1 LLNYGQQANQI
12 SINSP
17 PYLENYW
24 RLQGNIMLEAAE
36 NLPPIEDIY
45 DPRSPEYMDD
55 PVTQC
60 LALAKR
66 GPIVWYEPWQ
76 AWIVTR
82 MEDIMAC
89 WKTEPLSSDFY
100 DWESAPKR
108 PPEDEW
114 SNFERA
120 LIGHSLLAD
129 HDHHRLV
136 RRVTAPAFSRN
147 VVDAIQAKIEPE
159 IKKLFDQLGEPET
172 FDYNEMIASHIPFI
186 SITRM
191 VGIPEKY
198 WPQIKQVI
206 STFTETWN
214 PTISDEQRESA
225 RQDSNR
231 AIDILKI
238 IITERRNA
246 PAQDDF
252 LSTLLRIEQENEG
265 FEEGDVI
272 TLILALIGAG
282 ADTTLVAQQWS
293 VYALLKNPDQ
303 IKKALESSESFS
315 NAFSE
320 INRWGVSSKMG
331 FARYA
336 PEDMEFMGQSL
347 RKGVMVLMMPHLK
360 DHNPDVFENPEI
372 LDVERV
378 FEPDAM
384 FGYGPRFCIGA
395 ALAKRQLYLTM
406 CELFNRFPNI
416 ELAEEPERDASD
428 HNAVVFKRLML
439 KTNC

>member
-1 LLNYGQQANQI
+1 MA
-12 SINSP
+12 
-17 PYLENYW
+17 
-24 RLQGNIMLEAAE
+24 EAAE
-36 NLPPIEDIY
+36 NLPPIEEVFN
-45 DPRSPEYMDD
+45 PHSEEYMTN
-55 PVTQC
+55 PVPQC
-60 LALAKR
+60 LALAER

-82 MEDIMAC
+82 MEDIMKC
-89 WKTEPLSSDFY
+89 WKEEPLSSDFY
-100 DWESAPKR
+100 DWEFAPQR
-108 PPEDEW
+108 PPADEW

-120 LIGHSLLAD
+120 MIGHSLLAD
-129 HDHHRLV
+129 QDHHRLV

-159 IKKLFDQLGEPET
+159 VKKLFDDLGQPET
-172 FDYNEMIASHIPFI
+172 FDYKEAIGNHIPFI

-191 VGIPEKY
+191 VGVPEKY
-198 WPQIKQVI
+198 WPEIKKVI
-206 STFTETWN
+206 MTFTAAWN
-214 PTISDEQRESA
+214 PTISDEERESA

-231 AIDILKI
+231 AIDIIKEVI
-238 IITERRNA
+238 AERRQQ

-252 LSTLLRIEQENEG
+252 LSTLLKIEEENEG
-265 FEEGDVI
+265 FEEWDII

-293 VYALLKNPDQ
+293 VYSLLKNDRDQ
-303 IKKALESSESFS
+303 IPKALASADAFS

-336 PEDMEFMGQSL
+336 PQDMEFMGQKL

-360 DHNPDVFENPEI
+360 DHDPDYYPNPEVF
-372 LDVERV
+372 DVERH
-378 FEPDAM
+378 FDPDVM

-406 CELFNRFPNI
+406 SELFERFPNI
-416 ELAEEPERDASD
+416 ELAEEPERDFED
-428 HNAVVFKRLML
+428 HNAIVFKKLVL
-439 KTNC
+439 KTNVDK

>member
-1 LLNYGQQANQI
+1 MA
-12 SINSP
+12 
-17 PYLENYW
+17 
-24 RLQGNIMLEAAE
+24 EAAE
-36 NLPPIEDIY
+36 NLPPIETLF
-45 DPRSPEYMDD
+45 DPHSTGYMND
-55 PVTQC
+55 PVPQC
-60 LALAKR
+60 LALARR
-66 GPIVWYEPWQ
+66 GPLVWYEPWQ
-76 AWIVTR
+76 AWIITR
-82 MEDIMAC
+82 MPDIMAC

-100 DWESAPKR
+100 DWEFAPTR

-120 LIGHSLLAD
+120 MIGHSLLAD

-147 VVDAIQAKIEPE
+147 VVDAIQRKIEPDV
-159 IKKLFDQLGEPET
+159 KKLFDELGEPET
-172 FDYNEMIASHIPFI
+172 FDYIEQIANHIPFI

-198 WPQIKQVI
+198 WPDIKQVI
-206 STFTETWN
+206 LTFTETWN
-214 PTISDEQRESA
+214 PTISDEQRECA

-231 AIDILKI
+231 AIDIIKDI
-238 IITERRNA
+238 IAERRSA
-246 PAQDDF
+246 PEQDDF
-252 LSTLLRIEQENEG
+252 LSTLLKIEAENEG
-265 FEEGDVI
+265 FEEGDII

-303 IKKALESSESFS
+303 VEKALATPDTFS

-336 PEDMEFMGQSL
+336 PQDMEFMGEHL

-360 DHNPDVFENPEI
+360 DHDPEYYDNPETFNVEREFNPDV
-372 LDVERV
+372 L
-378 FEPDAM
+378 
-384 FGYGPRFCIGA
+384 FGYGPRYCIGA
-395 ALAKRQLYLTM
+395 ALAKRQLYLTIS
-406 CELFNRFPNI
+406 ELFKRFPNL
-416 ELAEEPERDASD
+416 ELAEEPERDDSD
-428 HNAVVFKRLML
+428 HNAIVFKQLLL

>member
-1 LLNYGQQANQI
+1 MA
-12 SINSP
+12 
-17 PYLENYW
+17 
-24 RLQGNIMLEAAE
+24 EAAQPLTPVE
-36 NLPPIEDIY
+36 EVFNPH
-45 DPRSPEYMDD
+45 STAYMNN
-55 PVTQC
+55 PVPQC
-60 LALAKR
+60 LALAER

-82 MEDIMAC
+82 MEDIMDS

-100 DWESAPKR
+100 DWEFAPPR
-108 PPEDEW
+108 PPEDQW

-120 LIGHSLLAD
+120 MIGHSLLAD

-136 RRVTAPAFSRN
+136 RKVTAPAFSRN

-159 IKKLFDQLGEPET
+159 VKKLFDELGEPDS
-172 FDYNEMIASHIPFI
+172 FDYIDAVANHIPFI

-198 WPQIKQVI
+198 WPEIKKVI
-206 STFTETWN
+206 LTFTEAWN
-214 PTISDEQRESA
+214 PTISDEQREAA

-231 AIDILKI
+231 AIDILKEVI
-238 IITERRNA
+238 AERRNA

-293 VYALLKNPDQ
+293 VYCLLKHPDQ
-303 IKKALESSESFS
+303 IAPALASPEAFS
-315 NAFSE
+315 NAFCE

-336 PEDMEFMGQSL
+336 PRDMEFMGEQL

-360 DHNPDVFENPEI
+360 DHNPDYYPEPARFDVQREFNP
-372 LDVERV
+372 DV
-378 FEPDAM
+378 M
-384 FGYGPRFCIGA
+384 FGYGPRYCIGA

-406 CELFNRFPNI
+406 SELFARFPHVT
-416 ELAEEPERDASD
+416 LAEEPERDEND
-428 HNAVVFKRLML
+428 HNAVVFKRLLL
-439 KTNC
+439 KTNVG

>member
-1 LLNYGQQANQI
+1 MT
-12 SINSP
+12 
-17 PYLENYW
+17 EV
-24 RLQGNIMLEAAE
+24 AE
-36 NLPPIEDIY
+36 NLPPIETIY
-45 DPRSPEYMDD
+45 NPNSREYMEN
-55 PVTQC
+55 PVPQC
-60 LALAKR
+60 LELARR
-66 GPIVWYEPWQ
+66 GRLVWYEPWQ
-76 AWIVTR
+76 AWIMTR
-82 MEDIMAC
+82 MDDIMAC

-100 DWESAPKR
+100 DWEYAPKR
-108 PPEDEW
+108 PPEEEW

-147 VVDAIQAKIEPE
+147 VVDKIQARIEPE
-159 IKKLFDQLGEPET
+159 IKKLFDELGSPDE
-172 FDYNEMIASHIPFI
+172 FDYREKIAFHIPFI

-198 WPQIKQVI
+198 WPEIKQVI
-206 STFTETWN
+206 VTFTETWN

-231 AIDILKI
+231 AITILKKI
-238 IITERRNA
+238 IDERRNA
-246 PAQDDF
+246 PQQDDF
-252 LSTLLRIEQENEG
+252 LSTLLRIEAENEG
-265 FEEGDVI
+265 FEEGDII

-293 VYALLKNPDQ
+293 VYALLKNDRSQ
-303 IKKALESSESFS
+303 IAKALATPDSFS

-320 INRWGVSSKMG
+320 ISRWGISSKMG

-336 PEDMEFMGQSL
+336 PQDMEFMGEQL

-360 DHNPDVFENPEI
+360 DHNPDYFENPEKF
-372 LDVERV
+372 DVERV
-378 FEPDAM
+378 FEPDAT

-395 ALAKRQLYLTM
+395 ALAKRQLYLSVS
-406 CELFNRFPNI
+406 ELFKRFPNV
-416 ELAEEPERDASD
+416 ELAKEPERDESD
-428 HNAVVFKRLML
+428 HNAVVFKRLLL
-439 KTNC
+439 KTNCR